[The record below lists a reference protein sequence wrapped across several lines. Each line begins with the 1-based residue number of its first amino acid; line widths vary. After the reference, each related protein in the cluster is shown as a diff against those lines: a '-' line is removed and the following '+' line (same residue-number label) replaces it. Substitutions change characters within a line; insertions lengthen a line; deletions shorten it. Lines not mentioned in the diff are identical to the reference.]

1 MTAVVVNI
9 TAARTAHL
17 LRQNAP
23 PHWIESFLDQMG
35 TVARERHDPGREAF
49 WHEVADLLKR
59 KPRSLAV

>member
-1 MTAVVVNI
+1 
-9 TAARTAHL
+9 

-23 PHWIESFLDQMG
+23 PHWIESFLDQMR
-35 TVARERHDPGREAF
+35 TVARERADPGREAF